1 MMRRLLSLL
10 AVAGLIVGVAGCAG
24 FRTERQGR
32 DVGRS
37 ICKIKHASNTD
48 QVQRAVDQLNRNM
61 QRAQQIAGRP
71 VNADIR
77 DIQQNL
83 ADLQNHASSGQAT
96 LAQQDVA
103 SIRRN
108 VEQFIDTAPALTKRF
123 YQGVDEGLGD
133 CV

>member
-1 MMRRLLSLL
+1 MSKRFLCALVVMGL
-10 AVAGLIVGVAGCAG
+10 VAVAGCAG

-37 ICKIKHASNTD
+37 ICKIKHSSSAD
-48 QVQRAVDQLNRNM
+48 EVQRAGAQLDRNL

-71 VNADIR
+71 VNEDIR
-77 DIQQNL
+77 DIDQNL
-83 ADLQNHASSGQAT
+83 SDLKQHAQSGQAT

-108 VEQFIDTAPALTKRF
+108 IEQFINTAPALTKRF